1 MSEVNEV
8 LEAQLPVEDK
18 EPEVPLSPFDY
29 LKAKYPT
36 APGEVIIQ
44 SYKAQVPGGRVRLF
58 ELPEGKRAVLLR
70 AISPL
75 ELAAIQADV
84 AKLDPAKQLSEL
96 QFAVA
101 SKCTLWASFTKSGKL
116 LDTDLRQSGAGLAV
130 TLHAVIWDL
139 SDYIDP
145 AVIDNLIIDL

>member
-8 LEAQLPVEDK
+8 LEPHQPEEDK
-18 EPEVPLSPFDY
+18 VPLSPFDY

-36 APGEVIIQ
+36 APSEAIIQ
-44 SYKAQVPGGRVRLF
+44 SYKSQVPGGRVRLF
-58 ELPEGKRAVLLR
+58 ELPDGKRAVLLR
-70 AISPL
+70 GLSPL

-84 AKLDPAKQLSEL
+84 AKLDQTKQLAEL

-101 SKCTLWASFTKSGKL
+101 SKCTLWASFTKGGKL
-116 LDTDLRQSGAGLAV
+116 LDNDLRQAGAGLAV